1 MPVFF
6 LRPWFGLP
14 TGSGYLGAPD
24 QPLVTYSDRR
34 TLSLSWRRAWQ
45 GYELSGNFQIGVID
59 WRRFLERADARGRE
73 EALNAHWVRAGVGC

>member
-34 TLSLSWRRAWQ
+34 TLSLS
-45 GYELSGNFQIGVID
+45 LSLLAS
-59 WRRFLERADARGRE
+59 RM
-73 EALNAHWVRAGVGC
+73 AGI

>member
-34 TLSLSWRRAWQ
+34 TLSLLASRMAW
-45 GYELSGNFQIGVID
+45 I
-59 WRRFLERADARGRE
+59 
-73 EALNAHWVRAGVGC
+73 

>member
-34 TLSLSWRRAWQ
+34 TLSLLASRMA
-45 GYELSGNFQIGVID
+45 GDMSFQEIS
-59 WRRFLERADARGRE
+59 R
-73 EALNAHWVRAGVGC
+73 